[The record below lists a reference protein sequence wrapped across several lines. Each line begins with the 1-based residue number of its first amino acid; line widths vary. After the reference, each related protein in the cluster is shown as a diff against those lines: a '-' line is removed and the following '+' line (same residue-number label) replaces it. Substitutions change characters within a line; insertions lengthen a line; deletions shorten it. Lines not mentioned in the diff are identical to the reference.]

1 MTCRVAIVGLG
12 MVAGLHVQAVNS
24 LYGFEVY
31 GVFSRDHLRTKDF
44 AKSFTANAIA
54 FRNFVA
60 YFIIFLK
67 QKVFDI

>member
-24 LYGFEVY
+24 LDGFEVY
-31 GVFSRDHLRTKDF
+31 GVFSRDYLRTKDF

-54 FRNFVA
+54 F
-60 YFIIFLK
+60 
-67 QKVFDI
+67 